1 MKTIKTF
8 EQFVSEAEALKAEDS
23 KVYVE
28 DVSLENGTVI
38 KAVEVLGAIAASATE
53 KEFENYF
60 FDSYG
65 QDAFTTEE
73 MSTLKTFFNQSK
85 KEDNEE
91 QVEKEEEESKGED
104 GAEDGE
110 EGGEEEDP
118 SAGLE
123 GL

>member
-91 QVEKEEEESKGED
+91 EVEKEKEESKGED
-104 GAEDGE
+104 GA

>member
-8 EQFVSEAEALKAEDS
+8 EEFVSEAEALKAEDS

-28 DVSLENGTVI
+28 DLKLEDGTVI
-38 KAVEVLGAIAASATE
+38 KAAEILGAIAASATE

-60 FDSYG
+60 FDAYG
-65 QDAFTTEE
+65 QDAFTVEE
-73 MSTLKTFFNQSK
+73 MSTLKTFFNESE

-91 QVEKEEEESKGED
+91 EVEKEKEPE
-104 GAEDGE
+104 AEADA
-110 EGGEEEDP
+110 EGGEEKDP
-118 SAGLE
+118 AAGLE